1 MANVEQTIQIDA
13 PAEKVWRLAG
23 DPGRIADWMPALST
37 STVVGDRRSCGL
49 AQGGQIEERI
59 LEHSDDER
67 RYRYEIREGP
77 MPLRTYVSSLSV
89 DGQDGSTQVRWV
101 ADFEPEDPAQEDE
114 VAQTFQQLYA
124 QGLQALKAKVEG
136 S

>member
-1 MANVEQTIQIDA
+1 
-13 PAEKVWRLAG
+13 
-23 DPGRIADWMPALST
+23 
-37 STVVGDRRSCGL
+37 
-49 AQGGQIEERI
+49 
-59 LEHSDDER
+59 
-67 RYRYEIREGP
+67 